1 MRKII
6 ALIKDLYMNKTDN
19 TANTGSDM
27 NTFDIARTGSEAN
40 EQEVPLNELVKEYP
54 GIDVVEEKNHG

>member
-1 MRKII
+1 
-6 ALIKDLYMNKTDN
+6 MNKTDN